1 MQSELLSGNQIH
13 RYGLM
18 CTLCTKIS
26 ALAGTQVKES
36 AGTQVGPARLF
47 SNNLSARA
55 QAAVIAVVGSGGG

>member
-1 MQSELLSGNQIH
+1 MW
-13 RYGLM
+13 
-18 CTLCTKIS
+18 TKINYMHTYYTHPLKRS